1 MPISSW
7 WRGRNTPATPPA
19 AQDGLDYPTGAHYLP
34 LPSRE
39 STHVREMLADFGLIE
54 RDAGGDTPYYDETAL
69 VHSPQERLLRDG
81 RWEDSLLPMQGLPE
95 ADLAQHRRFLAQVQ
109 ALHTRRG
116 NDGRKVFAIPLTLSS
131 RDPAWTALDGITFRQ
146 WLEREGYTSPALR
159 WYLDYCCR
167 DDYGA
172 DTGAVSAWAGLHYF
186 AARDG
191 HAANAAEGAVLTWP
205 GGLSTLVARM
215 RAAISARLGHE
226 RWLLPGTAARIRE
239 TPAGPRIACV
249 TDDGG
254 AYALQA
260 RRAVCAMPLFVAQ
273 RLLPDIR
280 AYGYDRRCM
289 LRRARPGW
297 CRTSSWTAIRW
308 KRPANRCPGTTW
320 STRARGWAMWSP
332 RTSCCGWRGRRAAC
346 SPPTM
351 L

>member
-1 MPISSW
+1 M
-7 WRGRNTPATPPA
+7 
-19 AQDGLDYPTGAHYLP
+19 
-34 LPSRE
+34 
-39 STHVREMLADFGLIE
+39 
-54 RDAGGDTPYYDETAL
+54 
-69 VHSPQERLLRDG
+69 
-81 RWEDSLLPMQGLPE
+81 
-95 ADLAQHRRFLAQVQ
+95 
-109 ALHTRRG
+109 
-116 NDGRKVFAIPLTLSS
+116 
-131 RDPAWTALDGITFRQ
+131 
-146 WLEREGYTSPALR
+146 
-159 WYLDYCCR
+159 
-167 DDYGA
+167 
-172 DTGAVSAWAGLHYF
+172 SAWAGLHYF

-280 AYGYDRRCM
+280 AYGYD
-289 LRRARPGW
+289 
-297 CRTSSWTAIRW
+297 
-308 KRPANRCPGTTW
+308 PAVHAF
-320 STRARGWAMWSP
+320 TRAAWMVSNFVMDGYPLEAPGEPLSWDNVVYQGQGLGYVVP